1 MKTREARPPYE
12 IPLLCDFGAFSNS
25 LHALREA
32 QGGRVRS
39 ASECNHRYAKPLR
52 LALRRLYPMAPKVHA
67 LRSFYMAFVMSLYEA
82 ECTFNIAAMRALGH
96 TTWRTRSRT
105 TRCALSAR
113 WSGRR
118 RMGRC
123 RDGVA
128 ACSCRKVN
136 RSGRDHRDV
145 EHPR

>member
-1 MKTREARPPYE
+1 MLAFRAIYSFTFH
-12 IPLLCDFGAFSNS
+12 IQGAFSNN
-25 LHALREA
+25 LHALRDA

-96 TTWRTRSRT
+96 TNLEDSLAYNAVRLVGEVEWPT
-105 TRCALSAR
+105 TYGPL
-113 WSGRR
+113 
-118 RMGRC
+118 
-123 RDGVA
+123 
-128 ACSCRKVN
+128 
-136 RSGRDHRDV
+136 
-145 EHPR
+145 P